1 MSNHSSSSALSRL
14 SALAEAA
21 AQQLRSQMPVTN
33 KLAYFDHAAV
43 APLTAPAAA
52 AIAEYARAAA
62 TEGDLPWP
70 QWAMTVERLRT
81 VAAEFLG
88 ADQDEIAL
96 VSNTTHGI
104 GLVAEGFPWQAGD
117 NVVVPD
123 NEFPSNLLPWSNL
136 ARRGVELR
144 HLPVTPSG
152 VLDLSQLSRVID
164 ARTRIVSV
172 SWVGFVSGYRIDVG
186 AVAELVHSRGALLM
200 LDAIQGLGAFKID
213 VHATGVDF
221 LAADGHKWMLG
232 PEGAGLFYLRRE
244 HLNLLRPL
252 GVGWNSLAG
261 SSFDPRSLQ
270 LKATAARYEGGSTN
284 MPGMLGFHESL
295 SLLHQLHLDK
305 TDNSPISQAV
315 LAGTDQLAERLQQ
328 QDFSVHLPADPSR
341 RSGILG
347 VSWPCGAGSDGRFPE
362 AVALAARKHCI
373 AAGVVLSVRGGKLRA
388 STHAYVN
395 NQDIERLVDA
405 LVHFRKTFPG

>member
-1 MSNHSSSSALSRL
+1 MNES
-14 SALAEAA
+14 A
-21 AQQLRSQMPVTN
+21 AQQLRNKMPVAD

-52 AIAEYARAAA
+52 AIADYAQEAA
-62 TEGDLPWP
+62 TQGDLPWP
-70 QWAMTVERLRT
+70 KWALAVERLRT

-88 ADQDEIAL
+88 ADLDEIAL
-96 VSNTTHGI
+96 VNNTTQAI

-123 NEFPSNLLPWSNL
+123 NEFPSNSLPWAIL

-144 HLPVTPSG
+144 RVPIAPSG
-152 VLDLSQLSRVID
+152 VLDLSQLSRAID

-186 AVAELVHSRGALLM
+186 EVAELVHSRGALFM

-244 HLNLLRPL
+244 HLGLLQPF

-261 SSFDPRSLQ
+261 GSFDPNSLQ

-284 MPGMLGFHESL
+284 MAGMLGFHESL
-295 SLLHQLHLDK
+295 RLLHQLHRDGVG
-305 TDNSPISQAV
+305 DSANESSPIAQAV
-315 LAGTDQLAERLQQ
+315 LTGTGRLAERLKQQ
-328 QDFSVHLPADPSR
+328 GFRPHFPEDPQR

-347 VSWPCGAGSDGRFPE
+347 ISWPSGAGSDSDVPE
-362 AVALAARKHCI
+362 SVALEARKYCI
-373 AAGVVLSVRGGKLRA
+373 AAGVVLSVRGGRLRA
-388 STHAYVN
+388 STHAYTN
-395 NQDIERLVDA
+395 DQDIERLVDS
-405 LVHFRKTFPG
+405 LVHFRKTFSG